1 MNEGSG
7 TSNGTGSLAAHAD
20 EASGLKLRP
29 KATRSEELQT
39 SLAEAIVSGRL
50 VPGSALDEL
59 QIAAEYAVSRTP
71 VREALR
77 QLSASGLVD
86 IRPHR
91 GAVVAKPDA
100 AALRDMFAVMGELEA
115 LCAAQSALKMSRKA
129 RADLDSLHATMA
141 ALVRAGDLAAYSR
154 LNIEFHVAVYRGSGN
169 AYLAEL
175 ASATRRR
182 LAPFRR
188 AQLEGRDRLSRSH
201 QEHDAVVEAIQRGDA
216 ERARA
221 AMLRHI
227 GLSAQAWEVLSAA
240 GSDSRE

>member
-1 MNEGSG
+1 MNDGPGSNTERAG
-7 TSNGTGSLAAHAD
+7 AD
-20 EASGLKLRP
+20 SRPGGVLDLKLRP

-39 SLAEAIVSGRL
+39 SLAEAIVAGRL
-50 VPGSALDEL
+50 EPGAALDEL

-77 QLSASGLVD
+77 QLSASGLVE

-129 RADLDSLHATMA
+129 RADLDSLHGTMA

-169 AYLAEL
+169 SYLAEL

-188 AQLEGRDRLSRSH
+188 AQLEGHDRLSRSH

-227 GLSAQAWEVLSAA
+227 GLSAQAWESLSTA
-240 GSDSRE
+240 GPDPGI

>member
-7 TSNGTGSLAAHAD
+7 SNPGAGS
-20 EASGLKLRP
+20 ASVRSGATPGATLRP

-39 SLAEAIVSGRL
+39 RLAEAIVSGRL
-50 VPGSALDEL
+50 APGAALDEL

-77 QLSASGLVD
+77 QLSASGLVE

-100 AALRDMFAVMGELEA
+100 AALRDMFAVMGELEG
-115 LCAAQSALKMSRKA
+115 LCAAQSALRMSRKA
-129 RADLDSLHATMA
+129 RADLDNLHNAMA

-154 LNIEFHVAVYRGSGN
+154 LNIEFHVAVYQGSGN
-169 AYLAEL
+169 SYLAEL

-227 GLSAQAWEVLSAA
+227 GLSAQAWETFSAVGPEA
-240 GSDSRE
+240 GE

>member
-1 MNEGSG
+1 
-7 TSNGTGSLAAHAD
+7 
-20 EASGLKLRP
+20 
-29 KATRSEELQT
+29 
-39 SLAEAIVSGRL
+39 
-50 VPGSALDEL
+50 
-59 QIAAEYAVSRTP
+59 
-71 VREALR
+71 
-77 QLSASGLVD
+77 
-86 IRPHR
+86 
-91 GAVVAKPDA
+91 
-100 AALRDMFAVMGELEA
+100 MGELEA

-129 RADLDSLHATMA
+129 RADLDSLHASMA

-227 GLSAQAWEVLSAA
+227 GLSAQAWEVLSASGA
-240 GSDSRE
+240 DPQE